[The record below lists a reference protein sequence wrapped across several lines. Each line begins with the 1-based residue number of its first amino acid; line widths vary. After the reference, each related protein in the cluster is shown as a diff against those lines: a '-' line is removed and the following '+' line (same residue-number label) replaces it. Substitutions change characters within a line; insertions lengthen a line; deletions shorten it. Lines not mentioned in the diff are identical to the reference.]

1 MRHVALIF
9 FVSLLFIQA
18 TCERLSNSSETTE
31 AVKLAG
37 TNWKL
42 VATEVEGK
50 RATAVANR
58 GAKPGI
64 RFDEDQLN
72 GNTGCNNFFSPYLIK
87 VDQLEISNLG
97 TTKMACRTS
106 EVVRQ
111 EDIVIGILRG
121 TVQFEIK
128 DEELILSKRNP
139 NGKLY
144 FQKM

>member
-18 TCERLSNSSETTE
+18 TCERLSNSSKNVE
-31 AVKLAG
+31 AVNLAG

-50 RATAVANR
+50 RAVAVANR
-58 GAKPGI
+58 GANPGI
-64 RFDEDQLN
+64 QFEEDQLN

-87 VDQLEISNLG
+87 ADQLEISNLG
-97 TTKMACRTS
+97 TTKMACRTH
-106 EVVRQ
+106 EVVSQ

-121 TVQFEIK
+121 TVDVEMK
-128 DEELILSKRNP
+128 GNELILSKSSP

-144 FQKM
+144 FQRL